1 MMLEE
6 REKDAWKSVG
16 CDIKVLGWTIQMK
29 RMNVW
34 VCAVCVCAHVTRL
47 CVRQILTLASLGSQ
61 LV

>member
-6 REKDAWKSVG
+6 REKEAWKSVG

-34 VCAVCVCAHVTRL
+34 CVQCVCVCTCHMPVCEADLDT
-47 CVRQILTLASLGSQ
+47 G
-61 LV
+61 